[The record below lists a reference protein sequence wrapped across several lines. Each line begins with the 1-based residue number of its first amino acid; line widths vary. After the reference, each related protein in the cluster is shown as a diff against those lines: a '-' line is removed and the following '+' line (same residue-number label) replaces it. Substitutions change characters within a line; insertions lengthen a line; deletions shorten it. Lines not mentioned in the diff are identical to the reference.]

1 LDFNS
6 QHHSHASFY
15 VVTHTHTHTHIKDL
29 QHLLMEEKQWDKL
42 TKRPNNVQIWISV
55 TTNVIKHAHYLMTLH
70 CITTVQSMTFCA
82 NRGDRESC
90 TVKHFKPSLIK
101 AIYIYIY
108 MKGGL
113 STNST
118 TAMTMG
124 IRLERMALAPIR

>member
-1 LDFNS
+1 
-6 QHHSHASFY
+6 
-15 VVTHTHTHTHIKDL
+15 
-29 QHLLMEEKQWDKL
+29 MEEKQWDKL

-90 TVKHFKPSLIK
+90 TVKHFKPSSIK

>member
-1 LDFNS
+1 
-6 QHHSHASFY
+6 
-15 VVTHTHTHTHIKDL
+15 
-29 QHLLMEEKQWDKL
+29 MEEKQWDKL

-108 MKGGL
+108 
-113 STNST
+113 
-118 TAMTMG
+118 
-124 IRLERMALAPIR
+124 ERWP

>member
-15 VVTHTHTHTHIKDL
+15 VVTHTHTHIKDL

-90 TVKHFKPSLIK
+90 TVKHFKPSLK
-101 AIYIYIY
+101 LYIYIW
-108 MKGGL
+108 KL
-113 STNST
+113 
-118 TAMTMG
+118 
-124 IRLERMALAPIR
+124 ALAQTVLLQWRWE